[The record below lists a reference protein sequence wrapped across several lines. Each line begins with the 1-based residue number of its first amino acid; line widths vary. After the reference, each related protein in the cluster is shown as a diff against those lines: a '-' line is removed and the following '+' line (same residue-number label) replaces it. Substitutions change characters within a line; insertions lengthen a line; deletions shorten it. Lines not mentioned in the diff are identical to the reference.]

1 MLQAPLAAIDVGS
14 NTVYLIV
21 ARVTADG
28 RDLEYLADTLELV
41 RLGADVSRSGA
52 IGPQRLTR
60 AVTVVKMQAALA
72 RDHAVERILGLATE
86 GVRAAANGAELIEQ
100 VRAETGVTLELV
112 TGDQEASLTYWGAT
126 SGLEG
131 GTIRRVALDLGG
143 GSLEIVVGEG
153 TMVRWRVSLPLG
165 SGTMHD
171 RFAPADPAQAGELA
185 AVRRVVKETLVPL
198 NPPLPV
204 AEALVAG
211 GTATTLVQLAARAL
225 PAQGA
230 ATSAPG
236 VLTAELLDALVALL
250 YGLPAVEVTRRYG
263 VDETRARL
271 LPAGATVLLEALEWL
286 GVRTLHV
293 RGRGIREGA
302 LLAYIHHGE
311 GWLTAAAQGAGGW

>member
-14 NTVYLIV
+14 NTVHLVV
-21 ARVTADG
+21 ARATADG

-41 RLGADVSRSGA
+41 RLGADVSQSGA
-52 IGPQRLTR
+52 IGPQRLAR
-60 AVTVVKMQAALA
+60 AVAVVKIQAALA
-72 RDHAVERILGLATE
+72 HDHAVARILGLATE
-86 GVRAAANGAELIEQ
+86 GVRAAANGAELIER

-112 TGDQEASLTYWGAT
+112 TGDQEATLTYWGAT

-131 GTIRRVALDLGG
+131 DGVRRAALDLGG
-143 GSLEIVVGEG
+143 GSFEIVVGEG

-171 RFAPADPAQAGELA
+171 RFAPADPAQPGELA
-185 AVRRVVKETLVPL
+185 AVRRVVQETLGPL
-198 NPPLPV
+198 APPLPV

-211 GTATTLVQLAARAL
+211 GTATALVQLAARAL
-225 PAQGA
+225 PAPGA
-230 ATSAPG
+230 ATSVPG
-236 VLTAELLDALVALL
+236 VLTAELLDALIALL
-250 YGLPAVEVTRRYG
+250 SGLPAVEVTRRYG
-263 VDETRARL
+263 VDEARARL

-302 LLAYIHHGE
+302 LLAYLHHSE
-311 GWLTAAAQGAGGW
+311 SWLTAAAQGAGW